1 MSYASL
7 LINSCT
13 VQRHSQVNIV
23 VGTDGND
30 YYCAEA
36 HTATANDKPITGT
49 DYWKY
54 WKPTGAAGSGVVW
67 VLGTAYVASNT
78 TDDYGNPTVVWG
90 VATGLGDEPCRLMA
104 TADRGQ
110 ELKVGKEV
118 VVADYKLFLG
128 DVTIS
133 EQDRVWVYAG
143 TVKGWALFEIL
154 LVKDIQDGV
163 DSHHKECY
171 LKTVR

>member
-13 VQRHSQVNIV
+13 VERHSQVNIV

-30 YYCAEA
+30 YYCAFA
-36 HTATANDKPITGT
+36 HTATADNRPITGF

-54 WKPTGAAGSGVVW
+54 WKPTGGTGTGAVW

-78 TDDYGNPTVVWG
+78 TDAYGNPVIVWAI
-90 VATGLGDEPCRLMA
+90 ATGLGDEPCRLMS
-104 TADRGQ
+104 TGGR
-110 ELKVGKEV
+110 ELKIGAELVI
-118 VVADYKLFLG
+118 ADYKLFLG

-143 TVKGWALFEIL
+143 TIKGWALYEIL

-163 DSHHKECY
+163 DSHHKECF
-171 LKTVR
+171 LRSVR